1 MGYGDKKF
9 DTSKGISSRRQTSKS
24 SNLYQ
29 KTFND
34 IFKSNNIFNATIE
47 NDIMN
52 INFVQGAQIILPFVN
67 EKDMRSYRQL
77 QTYIIEIV
85 ENILTILQLEI
96 FNSYSYDDYW

>member
-52 INFVQGAQIILPFVN
+52 INFV
-67 EKDMRSYRQL
+67 
-77 QTYIIEIV
+77 
-85 ENILTILQLEI
+85 
-96 FNSYSYDDYW
+96 